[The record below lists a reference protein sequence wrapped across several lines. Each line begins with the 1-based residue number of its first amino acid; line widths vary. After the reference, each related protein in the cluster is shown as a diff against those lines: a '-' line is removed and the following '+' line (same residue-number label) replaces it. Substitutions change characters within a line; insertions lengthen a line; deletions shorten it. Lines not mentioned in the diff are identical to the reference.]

1 MVEPQPSKL
10 VTWVRF
16 PSPAP
21 PEKRLAL
28 FLRGNDAGRFFALL
42 IFATEARI
50 PLFPMP
56 QSLTIKARRVYNSN
70 ICGLFHRRF
79 DEVKHMLKVL
89 KGMKDVLPAESARWR
104 ALEREMRKAAL
115 MAGYREIRTPVLEH
129 TELFARSA
137 GESSDVVRK
146 EMYTFLDK
154 GDRSVTLK
162 PESTAGT
169 VRAFLESGLYAQ
181 ALPLK
186 MYYVNAPHFRYEA
199 PQSGRLREHH
209 QFGMECFGA
218 AEPSADAELIWL
230 VVRLL
235 DSFGLKNLSVRINS
249 IGCPNCRPAYQKAF
263 REYLAARKDQL
274 CRTCQERMEINPMRT
289 LDCKEE
295 GCKLALADA
304 PVMLDHLCDE
314 CRAHFELLKKYL
326 DEAGIHYAVD
336 PRIVRGLDYYTKT
349 VFEVITATPNGE
361 LTVCGGGRYDG
372 LVQELGGPAIPAV
385 GFGMGIERVLMLLD
399 ALEPGECR
407 LQIED
412 ETPQVFV
419 ACLNRQLS
427 LQAFS
432 LLRRFREA
440 GLRADMDHQA
450 RSLKAQFKYADKL
463 GAKYVVV
470 LGDDEIERGVVK
482 LRDMSTREE
491 WEAPLE
497 TAAEALRER
506 M

>member
-1 MVEPQPSKL
+1 
-10 VTWVRF
+10 
-16 PSPAP
+16 
-21 PEKRLAL
+21 
-28 FLRGNDAGRFFALL
+28 
-42 IFATEARI
+42 
-50 PLFPMP
+50 
-56 QSLTIKARRVYNSN
+56 
-70 ICGLFHRRF
+70 
-79 DEVKHMLKVL
+79 MLCKVL

-115 MAGYREIRTPVLEH
+115 LNGYREIRTPVVEH

-154 GDRSVTLK
+154 GDRSISLK

-186 MYYVNAPHFRYEA
+186 MYYLNAPHFRYEA

-218 AEPSADAELIWL
+218 SQPSADAELIVL

-235 DSFGLKNLSVRINS
+235 DGFGLKNLSVRINS
-249 IGCPNCRPAYQKAF
+249 IGCPNCRPAYQQKLKEFLYSKKDELCKA
-263 REYLAARKDQL
+263 
-274 CRTCQERMEINPMRT
+274 CQERMEINPMRT
-289 LDCKEE
+289 LDCKEQK
-295 GCKLALADA
+295 CKDALKEA
-304 PVMLDHLCDE
+304 PVMMDCLCDD
-314 CRAHFELLKKYL
+314 CRQHFEKLKQYL
-326 DEAGIHYAVD
+326 EAAGIRYTVD

-349 VFEVITATPNGE
+349 VFEVVTGTPNGE

-372 LVQELGGPAIPAV
+372 LVEEIGGPSIPAV

-399 ALEPGECR
+399 NLAEGECK

-419 ACLNRQLS
+419 ACLNKELS
-427 LQAFS
+427 LKAFTLMES
-432 LLRRFREA
+432 FRQA
-440 GLRADMDHQA
+440 GLRSDMDHQG

-463 GAKYVVV
+463 GAKYMAI
-470 LGDDEIERGVVK
+470 LGDDEAAKGVVK
-482 LRDMSTREE
+482 LRDMATKEE
-491 WEAPLE
+491 WEEPLTEAPN
-497 TAAEALRER
+497 ALKFRLFQ
-506 M
+506 